1 MENFVRTGQFYP
13 ESLRYYHRE
22 LSGFSKSQV
31 RVSPLNQTSA
41 TDGQTVIIEIPNN
54 SIVDMNPQLFFT
66 IATASTTGTDLIA
79 LPNNIESIIERF
91 QIVVGS
97 QVAVDIPNY
106 RHLFN
111 AMVNATCTVDKYN
124 EREVLQQSS
133 AKVDLVSTT
142 QTAGINSGT
151 FCIKDWLGSL
161 SDDVQYLHTALLPT
175 VQLRITLATASQ
187 ALSAHRTGNVNLS
200 ASGSLSFTLSDITAI
215 FETVEMGDPMY
226 QNALLSR
233 VQDMERPLR
242 VDYRNYFSFLESR
255 SASSGTMRINVSSQS
270 IDRLIVCQVLAGG
283 GQDASTGA
291 TTAFGN
297 INAQSKCNRSCSDG
311 ITDYHFTIDSVRY
324 PNQQVGQTHTI
335 FEQLGAVRKAYA
347 DDWSSGDLLC
357 FVGRNEIAV
366 DGDNDVTSAGV
377 VQFQSIDSYRGA
389 TDNNAST
396 WALSARWQNALSLA
410 DLSGESDR
418 VMSGYASK
426 GGSSVIQ
433 YVYNGNAPSASR
445 NLLLF
450 AECTSSML
458 VGAGRAVQIVN

>member
-13 ESLRYYHRE
+13 DSLRYYHRE

-66 IATASTTGTDLIA
+66 IATASTTGTDQLA
-79 LPNNIESIIERF
+79 LPNNIESIIERL

-111 AMVNATCTVDKYN
+111 AMVNATCTIDKYH

-133 AKVDLVSTT
+133 AKPDLAAATDGVN
-142 QTAGINSGT
+142 QGT

-161 SDDVQYLHTALLPT
+161 SDDVQYLHTSLLPT
-175 VQLRITLATASQ
+175 VQLRITLATATQ
-187 ALSAHRTGNVNLS
+187 ALSAHATGDVN
-200 ASGSLSFTLSDITAI
+200 AAAAGALSFTLSDITAI
-215 FETVEMGDPMY
+215 FETVEMGNPMY
-226 QNALLSR
+226 QNALLER
-233 VQDMERPLR
+233 VQDIERPLR
-242 VDYRNYFSFLESR
+242 IDYRNYFSFLESR
-255 SASSGTMRINVSSQS
+255 SASSGTFRVNVSSQS
-270 IDRLIVCQVLAGG
+270 IDRLVVCQVLAGG
-283 GQDASTGA
+283 GQDGSAGA

-297 INAQSKCNRSCSDG
+297 VAGQSKSTRSCADG
-311 ITDYHFTIDSVRY
+311 LTSFHYTIDSVRL
-324 PNQQVGQTHTI
+324 PNQQIGQTHTI

-357 FVGRNEIAV
+357 FVGRNAIDA
-366 DGDNDVTSAGV
+366 TSAATLSAGV
-377 VQFQSIDSYRGA
+377 RQFQSIDAYRGA
-389 TDNNAST
+389 ANNNASA
-396 WALSARWQNALSLA
+396 WATTARWQNAMSLA

-433 YVYNGNAPSASR
+433 YVYTGGAPPSASR

-450 AECTSSML
+450 AECTSSLL